1 MVDSDLVQSID
12 SHSQTLPRGAVWS
25 RFRCKL
31 KSRPARSCLRWVL
44 SMINALSGSRK
55 RWSLPSAGPRVR
67 GTPSPRGP
75 ERAVNI
81 LSSQLSKN
89 ALPPDGASSD
99 PFPDTLTVGAHSFYR
114 RDHTPRTLRQLPA
127 RHGNAPFLED
137 TDHLRSIERPLSH
150 TGNLS
155 PRLQWDQLRSLS
167 RFDRQTFPSALCR
180 YSLETL
186 ITYNS

>member
-1 MVDSDLVQSID
+1 MVATTACVWPPPFHHQTMTRGSQSGD

-44 SMINALSGSRK
+44 SMISALSGRRK

-81 LSSQLSKN
+81 LSSRSPKIALSR
-89 ALPPDGASSD
+89 DGALSD
-99 PFPDTLTVGAHSFYR
+99 PIPDTLTAAAFLSLVTDRPPPSNN
-114 RDHTPRTLRQLPA
+114 PPITL
-127 RHGNAPFLED
+127 
-137 TDHLRSIERPLSH
+137 LS
-150 TGNLS
+150 TTRLLLATRAS
-155 PRLQWDQLRSLS
+155 PRVSKTTR
-167 RFDRQTFPSALCR
+167 A
-180 YSLETL
+180 ET
-186 ITYNS
+186 